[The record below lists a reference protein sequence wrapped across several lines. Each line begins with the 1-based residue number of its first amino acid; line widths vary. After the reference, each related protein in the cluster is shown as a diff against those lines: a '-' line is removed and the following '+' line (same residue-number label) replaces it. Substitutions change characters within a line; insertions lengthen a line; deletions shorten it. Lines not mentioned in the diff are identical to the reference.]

1 MRFDLF
7 PMDEHICKFKIGSTD
22 LDITKMY
29 FAPAA
34 HSYDH
39 DSRNTIL
46 DYSVSITS
54 LRESDRYVFHN
65 THKTMNMYY
74 RISYSSIECLV
85 LKLYV
90 YLFVKGTCVRRDWK
104 LFNHWN

>member
-65 THKTMNMYY
+65 THKTMNMYL
-74 RISYSSIECLV
+74 ISHNSIELIV
-85 LKLYV
+85 LKLYI
-90 YLFVKGTCVRRDWK
+90 YLFAKGTCVRRDWK

>member
-7 PMDEHICKFKIGSTD
+7 PLDEHICKFKIGSTD
-22 LDITKMY
+22 LDITRMY

-46 DYSVSITS
+46 DYSVNITS
-54 LRESDRYVFHN
+54 LRESDRYIFQNIHTTIN
-65 THKTMNMYY
+65 
-74 RISYSSIECLV
+74 IILYSNIEILV
-85 LKLYV
+85 LNPSTSIF
-90 YLFVKGTCVRRDWK
+90 FVKGTCVRRDWK
-104 LFNHWN
+104 LFNHWD